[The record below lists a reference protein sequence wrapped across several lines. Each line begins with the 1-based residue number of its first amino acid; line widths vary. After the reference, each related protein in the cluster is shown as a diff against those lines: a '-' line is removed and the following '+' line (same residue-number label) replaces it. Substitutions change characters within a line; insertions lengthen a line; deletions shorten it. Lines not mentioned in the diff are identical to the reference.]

1 MLNIGISSYNIKAHV
16 PSDIPTHNQF
26 IQNSNLKSQNYLE
39 KINQW
44 TIKQKMKLNV
54 KKTKTMLFNF
64 SKKHQF
70 ATKLNIMNTDIDMVK
85 DTTLLGTVITDN
97 LTWDRNCEELIK
109 KGYRRLQLLIATASF
124 TKNRKDLKDVYLTF
138 VRSMLEQSAVVWH
151 SSLTSKN
158 RIDLERVQK
167 AAVRVI
173 MGNAYTTY
181 RQSLKE
187 LGMDTLERR
196 REILCLRFAK
206 KCLKNEKLKN
216 LFPLNT
222 KKHEMIKRN
231 KRKHAMRKIRTTR
244 FEKSAIPFM
253 TKLLNNEQ
261 SRKMKI
267 LQKKLNVKIM
277 RHY

>member
-1 MLNIGISSYNIKAHV
+1 MTSCAY
-16 PSDIPTHNQF
+16 
-26 IQNSNLKSQNYLE
+26 
-39 KINQW
+39 
-44 TIKQKMKLNV
+44 
-54 KKTKTMLFNF
+54 
-64 SKKHQF
+64 
-70 ATKLNIMNTDIDMVK
+70 
-85 DTTLLGTVITDN
+85 
-97 LTWDRNCEELIK
+97 NCESLNSSSIFLFQAPVFS
-109 KGYRRLQLLIATASF
+109 RNVFILSIAVASF

-206 KCLKNEKLKN
+206 KCLKNEK
-216 LFPLNT
+216 F
-222 KKHEMIKRN
+222 
-231 KRKHAMRKIRTTR
+231 KI
-244 FEKSAIPFM
+244 FF
-253 TKLLNNEQ
+253 L
-261 SRKMKI
+261 
-267 LQKKLNVKIM
+267 
-277 RHY
+277 